1 MVRSGDE
8 PVVVGV
14 AADPEPQDAVVNFH
28 AQCPVG
34 QPDAGGSEAANLLEV
49 QRRVLRIAF
58 QESEIL
64 IGKFLDRLG
73 EDVVAGPKFG
83 RGGVPHKSEHL
94 PAADSFKAASAKAFS
109 LPARTSSSIWRS
121 HAAASNS

>member
-1 MVRSGDE
+1 MVGSVSVPGTVN
-8 PVVVGV
+8 PSI
-14 AADPEPQDAVVNFH
+14 VNFQ
-28 AQCPVG
+28 AQHPVG
-34 QPDAGGSEAANLLEV
+34 QSDAGGSEAANLLEV
-49 QRRVLRIAF
+49 QGRMLRVAF
-58 QESEIL
+58 QENEIL

-94 PAADSFKAASAKAFS
+94 PVADAFKAVSARVSS